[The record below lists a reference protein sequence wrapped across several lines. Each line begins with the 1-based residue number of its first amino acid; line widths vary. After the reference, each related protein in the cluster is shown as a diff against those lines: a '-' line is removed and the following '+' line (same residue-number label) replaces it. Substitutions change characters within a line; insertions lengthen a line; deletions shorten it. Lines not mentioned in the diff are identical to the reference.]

1 MENVKF
7 EISVT
12 VFMKLALPLI
22 GLWAKIGALK
32 INNTALPPD

>member
-7 EISVT
+7 E
-12 VFMKLALPLI
+12 MKLALPLI